1 MELLFPRPAMLKIA
15 SLAEPAALLIKENF
29 AFLGSEVL
37 AKIFVEQ
44 KLLEP
49 VGELTARTIRA

>member
-1 MELLFPRPAMLKIA
+1 MLEIA

-37 AKIFVEQ
+37 AKIFVKQ
-44 KLLEP
+44 KLFEP